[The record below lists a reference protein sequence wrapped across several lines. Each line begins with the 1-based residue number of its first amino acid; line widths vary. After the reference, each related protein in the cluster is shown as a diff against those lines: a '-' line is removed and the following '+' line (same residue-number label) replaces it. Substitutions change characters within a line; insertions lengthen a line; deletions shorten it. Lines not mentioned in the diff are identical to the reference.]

1 MLTFISLVL
10 PALFH
15 SSKFIDFFPGIG
27 ADEEVSASGM
37 ESGSSGSGDFLSD
50 RDEEIRRISELQT
63 SIPYK
68 KRKNSNGT
76 CSSSI

>member
-1 MLTFISLVL
+1 
-10 PALFH
+10 
-15 SSKFIDFFPGIG
+15 
-27 ADEEVSASGM
+27 M

-50 RDEEIRRISELQT
+50 RDEEIRRISELQI

-76 CSSSI
+76 CSSFIYDIENLRRHDGDSNISKNTFLQV